1 MKIKALWGFI
11 GNARLLGAV
20 TSKVVAG
27 QVFDDVDDEYGHAL
41 VGKGL
46 AEEITGDGKPKAGK
60 PAAPKTSKPV
70 APRETTAA
78 TPIQPE
84 LTPADTGADATGGD
98 A

>member
-11 GNARLLGAV
+11 GNARILGAA

-46 AEEITGDGKPKAGK
+46 AEEIIGEGKPKAGK
-60 PAAPKTSKPV
+60 PAAPRVSKP
-70 APRETTAA
+70 AATRETVAA

-84 LTPADTGADATGGD
+84 LTPADTGADAAGGD